1 MTIWDFEDKHEKE
14 VVLTTKDDIVFRGIL
29 YLGETEFDSTS
40 GEDEIDID
48 TGKAYVGIPVSDVKE
63 VVIV

>member
-14 VVLTTKDDIVFRGIL
+14 VILTTKDDIVFRGVL

-48 TGKAYVGIPVSDVKE
+48 TGKAYVCIPVSDVKKVE
-63 VVIV
+63 IV